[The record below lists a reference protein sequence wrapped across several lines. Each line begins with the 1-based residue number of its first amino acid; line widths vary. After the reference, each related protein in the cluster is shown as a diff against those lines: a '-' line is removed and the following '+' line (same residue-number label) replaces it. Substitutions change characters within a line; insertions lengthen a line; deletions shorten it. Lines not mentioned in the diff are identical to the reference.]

1 MIPDQSSALLTSSEQ
16 CPLQCWPTCFLEGNT
31 PLVFWLL
38 GSPSYLKLCPQ
49 NQFTCESLCNCIG
62 TLVCSIECP
71 FQAQHIP
78 QSLKRQDHKELYR
91 TSNEE
96 ERGIVEELEF
106 KTFTIKF
113 KHFEIWCTVPKS
125 VWMKPSSASSI
136 SLAMGLSG
144 HSLRTRHI
152 LDSGAVLKLFT
163 LQLPAK
169 PPLSILVEVPYLPIH
184 TLRLTR
190 LLVLRSSWVH
200 RLTQTFHF
208 ELLPTWKYALSFP
221 IEHCWSWNPFVIK
234 LHQLKIRWNLVQ
246 PLFLR
251 IKSLHPFWHLTGH
264 DEILRWNSFY
274 CT

>member
-16 CPLQCWPTCFLEGNT
+16 CPLHCWPTCFLEGNT
-31 PLVFWLL
+31 PLVFRLL
-38 GSPSYLKLCPQ
+38 GSTSYFKLCPQ

-113 KHFEIWCTVPKS
+113 KHFEIWCTVPKG

-144 HSLRTRHI
+144 QSLRTRHI
-152 LDSGAVLKLFT
+152 GIWCSTEAVYSPVISKASSQHF
-163 LQLPAK
+163 
-169 PPLSILVEVPYLPIH
+169 S
-184 TLRLTR
+184 
-190 LLVLRSSWVH
+190 RSSL
-200 RLTQTFHF
+200 LTNSYPKTDQTSSSEIFLSSDWPKHF
-208 ELLPTWKYALSFP
+208 IFNCSQHESMPFP
-221 IEHCWSWNPFVIK
+221 
-234 LHQLKIRWNLVQ
+234 
-246 PLFLR
+246 FL
-251 IKSLHPFWHLTGH
+251 
-264 DEILRWNSFY
+264 
-274 CT
+274 